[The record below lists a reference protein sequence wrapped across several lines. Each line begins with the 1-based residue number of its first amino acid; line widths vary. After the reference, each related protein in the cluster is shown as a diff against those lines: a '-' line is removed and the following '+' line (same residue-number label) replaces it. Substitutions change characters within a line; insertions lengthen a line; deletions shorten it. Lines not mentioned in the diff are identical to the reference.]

1 MQVGLRLHGVRWFFL
16 TPIIMIEFLIANPL
30 LLLFLV
36 IAIGYP
42 LGNLRIGSFS
52 LGVAAV
58 LFAGLGVGA
67 LHPDLRLPELV
78 YQLGLVLFIYTIGL
92 SSGAS
97 FFTSLRRKG
106 VRDIALVMG
115 VLGTATAGAWGLA
128 QVWGLQ
134 PTLTLGMFTGAITN
148 TPALAS
154 VLETLKAI
162 TPPALHNAVLAEPV
176 VGYSLT
182 YPMGVVAMLLVITV
196 LQKLWKVDYAAEAER
211 LRAENPDEA
220 QPINHT
226 IRVTR
231 PEVVGQPVQNLLI
244 ARQWRVVFARLKRN
258 GHEQLVTASTA
269 LQLGDL
275 VSVIGTEP
283 ALAEVTVALGEPD
296 PERLELDRS
305 EIDYRRVFVSNR
317 ALVGRRLRDLNL
329 PQRFEAVVT
338 RIRRGDLD
346 VLPSASTILH
356 LGDRVRVVTRRDNLD
371 AVTRYFGDSYR
382 ALSEIDVLTFSLGLA
397 IGLAVGQIAVPLPT
411 GGELKLGL
419 AGGPLVVALLLGAFH
434 RTGPLVWD
442 LPYSANLTLRQVGL
456 VLFLAGIGTRAGY
469 SFFSTITQGNGP
481 LLFLGGVLI
490 TTLIALLTLWVGYK
504 ILRIP
509 MSVLTGML
517 AGIQTQPAVLAF
529 AQAQTKNDLPSVG
542 YAAVFP
548 IATVAKIILAQVLL
562 ALL

>member
-1 MQVGLRLHGVRWFFL
+1 
-16 TPIIMIEFLIANPL
+16 MIEFLIANPL

-78 YQLGLVLFIYTIGL
+78 YQLGLVLFIYAIGL

-106 VRDIALVMG
+106 VRDIALVVG
-115 VLGTATAGAWGLA
+115 VLSLATATAWGLA
-128 QVWGLQ
+128 QVFGLQ
-134 PTLTLGMFTGAITN
+134 PTFALGMFTGAITN

-154 VLETLKAI
+154 TLETLKAM

-182 YPMGVVAMLLVITV
+182 YPMGVVAMLLVIIV

-220 QPINHT
+220 QPINYT

-244 ARQWRVVFARLKRN
+244 ARQWRVVFARLKRD
-258 GHEQLVTASTA
+258 GHEQVVTASTV

-275 VSVIGTEP
+275 VSVLGTEP
-283 ALAEVTVALGEPD
+283 ALAEVTAALGEPD

-305 EIDYRRVFVSNR
+305 EIDFRRVFVSNR
-317 ALVGRRLRDLNL
+317 DLVGRRLRDLNL

-346 VLPSASTILH
+346 VLPSANTILH
-356 LGDRVRVVTRRDNLD
+356 LGDRVRVVTRRNNLE

-397 IGLAVGQIAVPLPT
+397 IGLAVGQVAVPLPT

-469 SFFSTITQGNGP
+469 AFFSTISQGSGP
-481 LLFLGGVLI
+481 LIFLGGVAI
-490 TTLIALLTLWVGYK
+490 TALIALVTLWVGYK
-504 ILRIP
+504 VLHIP
-509 MSVLTGML
+509 MSILTGML

-548 IATVAKIILAQVLL
+548 MATVAKIILAQVLL